1 MCNTFFLY
9 KKNIEIFAEI
19 VVPLILLSSMFEI
32 IITMTLETK
41 KS

>member
-1 MCNTFFLY
+1 MCNTFLLY

-19 VVPLILLSSMFEI
+19 VVPSILLSSMFEI